1 MACALMRFYA
11 WRICRLFAQNLS
23 SPTHMS
29 FLLARP
35 AYETEVEYCLFL
47 KSKANRTSLEQ
58 HDLHID
64 DRFPQWSLYTNLTHL
79 PGFDVG
85 FLTNETPR
93 AHAQEAMKMTE
104 RQKSLVCLRIAQ
116 HYVKRQHQR
125 ILEKTPGACE
135 VLPRLCVL
143 HQ

>member
-1 MACALMRFYA
+1 MGLKLNVVF
-11 WRICRLFAQNLS
+11 FS
-23 SPTHMS
+23 SPK
-29 FLLARP
+29 L
-35 AYETEVEYCLFL
+35 TELP
-47 KSKANRTSLEQ
+47 SLER
-58 HDLHID
+58 HDLRID
-64 DRFPQWSLYTNLTHL
+64 DRFLQWSPYTNLTHL

-85 FLTNETPR
+85 FLTNATPR
-93 AHAQEAMKMTE
+93 AHAQEAMKMIE
-104 RQKSLVCLRIAQ
+104 RQKFLVCLRIAQ